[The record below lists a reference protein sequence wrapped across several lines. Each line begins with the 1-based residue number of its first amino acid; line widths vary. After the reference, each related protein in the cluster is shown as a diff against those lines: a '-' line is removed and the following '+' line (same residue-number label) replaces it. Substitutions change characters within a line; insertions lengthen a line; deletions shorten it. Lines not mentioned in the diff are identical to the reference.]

1 MRLLESN
8 GELAIVM
15 AHSRVAHVLA
25 LSTLSTVDLC
35 DPDISTLIAKK
46 LREFHDLDMP
56 GHRNVS
62 LWQRLRYAF
71 PHCCFSDF
79 GEKCV

>member
-15 AHSRVAHVLA
+15 AHSRVTSSLCQ
-25 LSTLSTVDLC
+25 TLSTADLC
-35 DPDISTLIAKK
+35 YLDISALIANK

-56 GHRNVS
+56 GRKNVS

-71 PHCCFSDF
+71 PHCSFSDF